1 MKKQQEK
8 MILVMNLSV
17 GCQVLS
23 IWVLTLRDLDII
35 KCPSKPPKPQK
46 DDMEV

>member
-8 MILVMNLSV
+8 MILVIM
-17 GCQVLS
+17 QD
-23 IWVLTLRDLDII
+23 TDLDII